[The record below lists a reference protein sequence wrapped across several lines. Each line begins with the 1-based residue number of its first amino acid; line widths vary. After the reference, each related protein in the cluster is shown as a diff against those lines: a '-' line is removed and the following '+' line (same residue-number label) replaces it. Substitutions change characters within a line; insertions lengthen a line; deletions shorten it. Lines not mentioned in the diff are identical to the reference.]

1 MPKKTERFSMRFL
14 SGLAILAFAATP
26 ILAFDPAAM
35 TDAERAA
42 FGAEVRAYLIAHPEV
57 LIEVSDALKARQ
69 AAEQAKGDSGL
80 IAANAA
86 EIFNDSTSF
95 VAGNPQGSLTLVEF
109 LDYRCGYCRKA
120 HHDVAELVSTDGDI
134 RYVVKEFPI
143 LGDES
148 ILASR
153 FAIATLQVAG
163 PEAYQKV
170 NAGFYES
177 FRGDVSLDTLT
188 AFAKELGLDPTPIFA
203 VMNNP
208 EVTEVIAKNH
218 ILAQKLQIEGTPAFV
233 LGDQMLRGYLPL
245 KTMRDIVAEVR
256 G

>member
-1 MPKKTERFSMRFL
+1 MC
-14 SGLAILAFAATP
+14 IATP
-26 ILAFDPAAM
+26 ALAFDPAAM

-42 FGAEVRAYLIAHPEV
+42 FGAEVRAYLVAHPEV
-57 LIEVSDALKARQ
+57 LIEVSNALHDKQ

-86 EIFNDSTSF
+86 EIFSDGASF
-95 VAGNPQGSLTLVEF
+95 VGGNPDGSLTMVEF

-120 HHDVAELVSTDGDI
+120 HHDVADLVSSDGDI
-134 RYVVKEFPI
+134 RYVVKELPI

-148 ILASR
+148 VLASR
-153 FAIATLQVAG
+153 FAIATLQIAG
-163 PEAYQKV
+163 PEAYKKV

-177 FRGDVSLDTLT
+177 FRGDVTPETLT
-188 AFAKELGLDPTPIFA
+188 AFAQELALDPAPILA
-203 VMNNP
+203 AMDTRP
-208 EVTEVIAKNH
+208 VTEVIEKNRL
-218 ILAQKLQIEGTPAFV
+218 LAQRLQISGTPAFV

-245 KTMRDIVAEVR
+245 DAMRQIVTDVR